1 MKKEKS
7 FLPFNKTQRHK
18 KEGLN
23 KFELN
28 FFGSR
33 KINYNKTALNN
44 KVRKRK
50 TRNSDE
56 QPLLE
61 LLNSSDEELEESNE
75 DDEISD
81 ENVNEL
87 ENKDN
92 LKDGKIRRQVK
103 SATLNF
109 IANKYKEL
117 EERKSIKDINQAI
130 INNSNKYQLFTNV
143 NLESVEDIEYNKTLL
158 LYKLKEDIR
167 YKISQGKCERTEM
180 EEFEKFENKLNEYK
194 INYNLKDTNK
204 IKEYVLLLLTKFNEY
219 IELETIREKRK
230 TEETRINKFMNN
242 LYFDLDYNIP
252 LSRMLKGKKCSAKN
266 FNPNLSRLS
275 EIRK

>member
-1 MKKEKS
+1 MS
-7 FLPFNKTQRHK
+7 
-18 KEGLN
+18 
-23 KFELN
+23 
-28 FFGSR
+28 
-33 KINYNKTALNN
+33 
-44 KVRKRK
+44 
-50 TRNSDE
+50 
-56 QPLLE
+56 
-61 LLNSSDEELEESNE
+61 E

-266 FNPNLSRLS
+266 FNSNLSRLS